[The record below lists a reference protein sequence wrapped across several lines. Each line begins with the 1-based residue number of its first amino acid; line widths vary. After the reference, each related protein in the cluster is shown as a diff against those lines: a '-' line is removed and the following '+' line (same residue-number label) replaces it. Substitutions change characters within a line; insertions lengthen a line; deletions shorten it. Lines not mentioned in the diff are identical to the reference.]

1 MDEKESIWRQ
11 PISELLQK
19 ELSAEF
25 LKKDLSADFLKKEL
39 TLPEFLKKEIPGGVL
54 DRDVLFWKKR
64 SAEAPDEDEI
74 EQTVCFSCRKE
85 TPATVST
92 CVHCGA
98 HIEATYKRDNYL
110 RQLETDQKQDR
121 AEEGSLSLLDLS
133 DEIL

>member
-1 MDEKESIWRQ
+1 MEEKDSIWRQ

-19 ELSAEF
+19 EIT
-25 LKKDLSADFLKKEL
+25 ADFLKKEL
-39 TLPEFLKKEIPGGVL
+39 TLPEFLKKEIPGGIL
-54 DRDVLFWKKR
+54 DKEIVFRRKR
-64 SAEAPDEDEI
+64 SDDTVEDEEI

-110 RQLETDQKQDR
+110 QQLEAQEGAQVS
-121 AEEGSLSLLDLS
+121 EESVSLLDLS